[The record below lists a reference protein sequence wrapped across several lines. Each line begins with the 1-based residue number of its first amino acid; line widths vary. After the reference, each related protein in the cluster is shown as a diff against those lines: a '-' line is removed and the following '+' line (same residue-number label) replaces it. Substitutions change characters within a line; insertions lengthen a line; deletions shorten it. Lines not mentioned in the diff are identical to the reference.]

1 VVAFGYVGQ
10 NMMETTQGLP
20 VPPSE
25 NAEER
30 ICHASGVAEFPPK
43 NRAELES
50 VVVGLFDQF
59 QERVVHYV
67 VTHGLPRP
75 DAEDVVQETF
85 LSLFRHLELGRS
97 RSNLIGWIFRVA
109 HNLALKR
116 RKSSLLS
123 GVDRDQHHVLAQ
135 QAALDSNPE
144 AHFAFNQMHQ
154 RLRAV
159 FEALPEQEQRCLYLR
174 AEGLKYRDIARVLD
188 ISLGAV
194 STSLSRALA
203 RMTRVTRSE

>member
-1 VVAFGYVGQ
+1 
-10 NMMETTQGLP
+10 MMETTQGLP
-20 VPPSE
+20 GLPSE
-25 NAEER
+25 GGEER
-30 ICHASGVAEFPPK
+30 VCQASGAAEFPSK
-43 NRAELES
+43 TRAELES

-59 QERVVHYV
+59 QGRVVHYV
-67 VTHGLPRP
+67 LTCGLPLP

-85 LSLFRHLELGRS
+85 LSLFRHLELGRP
-97 RSNLIGWIFRVA
+97 RSNLSGWIFRVA

-116 RKSSLLS
+116 RRSSLVF
-123 GVDRDQHHVLAQ
+123 GVDRDQYHVLAKQ
-135 QAALDSNPE
+135 MAPDSNPE
-144 AHFAFNQMHQ
+144 AHFAFRQMHL

-159 FEALPEQEQRCLYLR
+159 FEALPEQEQRCLHLR

-194 STSLSRALA
+194 SASLSRALA

>member
-1 VVAFGYVGQ
+1 
-10 NMMETTQGLP
+10 MMETTQGLP
-20 VPPSE
+20 ALPSE
-25 NAEER
+25 DGEER
-30 ICHASGVAEFPPK
+30 ICQASGAAEFPPK
-43 NRAELES
+43 TRAELES

-67 VTHGLPRP
+67 LTCGLPLP

-85 LSLFRHLELGRS
+85 LSLFRHLELGRP
-97 RSNLIGWIFRVA
+97 RSNLSGWIFRVA

-116 RKSSLLS
+116 RRSSLVF
-123 GVDRDQHHVLAQ
+123 GVEGDQHHVLAKQ
-135 QAALDSNPE
+135 TAPDSNPE
-144 AHFAFNQMHQ
+144 SHFAFNQMHQ

-159 FEALPEQEQRCLYLR
+159 FEALPEQEQRCLHLR
-174 AEGLKYRDIARVLD
+174 AEGLKYREIARVLD

-194 STSLSRALA
+194 SASLSRALA

>member
-1 VVAFGYVGQ
+1 
-10 NMMETTQGLP
+10 MMETTQGLP
-20 VPPSE
+20 VVPSKDG
-25 NAEER
+25 EER
-30 ICHASGVAEFPPK
+30 TLQASDVTEFPSK
-43 NRAELES
+43 TRAELEF

-59 QERVVHYV
+59 QGRVVHYV
-67 VTHGLPRP
+67 LTYGLALP

-85 LSLFRHLELGRS
+85 LYLFRHLELGRP
-97 RSNLIGWIFRVA
+97 RSNLSGWIFRVA

-116 RKSSLLS
+116 RRSSLVF
-123 GVDRDQHHVLAQ
+123 GVDRDQHHVLAKQ
-135 QAALDSNPE
+135 PAPDSDPE
-144 AHFAFNQMHQ
+144 AHFAFHQMHQ

-159 FEALPEQEQRCLYLR
+159 FEALPEQEQRCLDLR

-194 STSLSRALA
+194 SASLSRALA

>member
-1 VVAFGYVGQ
+1 
-10 NMMETTQGLP
+10 METSQELP
-20 VPPSE
+20 PLPCGDR
-25 NAEER
+25 EER
-30 ICHASGVAEFPPK
+30 LCQPSAAAEFPLK
-43 NRAELES
+43 TRAELES
-50 VVVGLFDQF
+50 IVVGLFDQF
-59 QERVVHYV
+59 HARVVNYV
-67 VTHGLPRP
+67 LTHRLPLP

-97 RSNLIGWIFRVA
+97 RSNLAGWIFRVA
-109 HNLALKR
+109 HNLAIKR
-116 RKSSLLS
+116 RRSSWAS
-123 GVDRDQHHVLAQ
+123 GVDFDQHRVLAQ
-135 QAALDSNPE
+135 QAAPDSNPE
-144 AHFAFNQMHQ
+144 AHFAFHQMHQ

-159 FEALPEQEQRCLYLR
+159 FDALPEQERRCLHLR

>member
-1 VVAFGYVGQ
+1 
-10 NMMETTQGLP
+10 MMETTQGLP
-20 VPPSE
+20 ALPSE
-25 NAEER
+25 ER
-30 ICHASGVAEFPPK
+30 KERLCQASGAAEFPPQT
-43 NRAELES
+43 RAELES

-67 VTHGLPRP
+67 VTYGLPLP

-97 RSNLIGWIFRVA
+97 RSNLSGWIFRVA

-116 RKSSLLS
+116 RKSSLVS
-123 GVDRDQHHVLAQ
+123 GVDRDQHCILAQ
-135 QAALDSNPE
+135 QPAPDSNPE

-159 FEALPEQEQRCLYLR
+159 FEALPEQERRCLHLR

>member
-1 VVAFGYVGQ
+1 
-10 NMMETTQGLP
+10 MMDTTQGLP
-20 VPPSE
+20 GLPSE
-25 NAEER
+25 DGDER
-30 ICHASGVAEFPPK
+30 IRQAAGAADLPAKS
-43 NRAELES
+43 RAELES

-59 QERVVHYV
+59 HERVVRYV
-67 VTHGLPRP
+67 LTCGLPLP

-85 LSLFRHLELGRS
+85 LSLFRHLELGRP
-97 RSNLIGWIFRVA
+97 RSNLTGWIFRVA

-116 RKSSLLS
+116 RRSSLMY
-123 GVDRDQHHVLAQ
+123 GVDRNQHHVLAQ
-135 QAALDSNPE
+135 QAAPDANPE
-144 AHFAFNQMHQ
+144 AHFAFNQVHI

-159 FEALPEQEQRCLYLR
+159 FEALPEQEQRCLHLR

-203 RMTRVTRSE
+203 RMTRATRSE

>member
-1 VVAFGYVGQ
+1 
-10 NMMETTQGLP
+10 MMETTQGLP
-20 VPPSE
+20 ALPSE
-25 NAEER
+25 DGEER
-30 ICHASGVAEFPPK
+30 ICRARAAEFPSK
-43 NRAELES
+43 AHAELET

-67 VTHGLPRP
+67 TTHGLALP

-97 RSNLIGWIFRVA
+97 RSNLTGWIFRVA

-116 RKSSLLS
+116 RKSTQAS
-123 GVDRDQHHVLAQ
+123 GVYRDQHRILEQ
-135 QAALDSNPE
+135 QTAPDSNPE
-144 AHFAFNQMHQ
+144 AHFAFGQMHQ

-159 FEALPEQEQRCLYLR
+159 FEALPEQEQRCLHLR

-188 ISLGAV
+188 ISAGTV

>member
-1 VVAFGYVGQ
+1 
-10 NMMETTQGLP
+10 METTQGLTVLP
-20 VPPSE
+20 
-25 NAEER
+25 AEDGRER
-30 ICHASGVAEFPPK
+30 VCQAPAAAEFPPK
-43 NRAELES
+43 TRAELES
-50 VVVGLFDQF
+50 VVVGLFDRL
-59 QERVVHYV
+59 QERVVNYV
-67 VTHGLPRP
+67 LTYGLSLP

-97 RSNLIGWIFRVA
+97 RSNLTGWIFRVA

-116 RKSSLLS
+116 RKSSLAS
-123 GVDRDQHHVLAQ
+123 GADRDQHHVLAQ
-135 QAALDSNPE
+135 QTAPDSNPE
-144 AHFAFNQMHQ
+144 AHFAFKQMHQ

-159 FEALPEQEQRCLYLR
+159 FEALPEQEQRCLHLR

>member
-1 VVAFGYVGQ
+1 
-10 NMMETTQGLP
+10 MMETAQGLP
-20 VPPSE
+20 GLPSE
-25 NAEER
+25 AGEER
-30 ICHASGVAEFPPK
+30 VCQASGAAEFPSK
-43 NRAELES
+43 TRAELES

-59 QERVVHYV
+59 QGRVVHYV
-67 VTHGLPRP
+67 LTCGLPLP

-85 LSLFRHLELGRS
+85 LSLFRHLELGRP
-97 RSNLIGWIFRVA
+97 RSNLSGWIFRVA

-116 RKSSLLS
+116 RRSSLVL
-123 GVDRDQHHVLAQ
+123 GVDRDQHHVLAKQ
-135 QAALDSNPE
+135 TAPESNPE
-144 AHFAFNQMHQ
+144 AHFAFHQMHQ

-159 FEALPEQEQRCLYLR
+159 FEALPEQEQRCLHLR

-194 STSLSRALA
+194 SASLSRALA

>member
-1 VVAFGYVGQ
+1 
-10 NMMETTQGLP
+10 MMEATQGMP
-20 VPPSE
+20 VLPSE
-25 NAEER
+25 DAEER
-30 ICHASGVAEFPPK
+30 IWQASDAAEFPAET
-43 NRAELES
+43 RTELES

-59 QERVVHYV
+59 QGRVVHYV
-67 VTHGLPRP
+67 LTCGLPLA

-85 LSLFRHLELGRS
+85 LSLFRHLELGRP
-97 RSNLIGWIFRVA
+97 RSNLSGWIFRVA

-116 RKSSLLS
+116 RRSSLVH
-123 GVDRDQHHVLAQ
+123 GVDRDHHILAR
-135 QAALDSNPE
+135 QAAPDSNPE
-144 AHFAFNQMHQ
+144 AHFAFHQMHQ

-159 FEALPEQEQRCLYLR
+159 FEALPEQERRCLYLR

-194 STSLSRALA
+194 SASLSRALA

>member
-1 VVAFGYVGQ
+1 
-10 NMMETTQGLP
+10 MMETTQGLP
-20 VPPSE
+20 ALPSE
-25 NAEER
+25 DAEGC
-30 ICHASGVAEFPPK
+30 ICQVSDSARFPPK
-43 NRAELES
+43 TRAELES

-59 QERVVHYV
+59 QERVIHYV
-67 VTHGLPRP
+67 RTYGLPLP

-85 LSLFRHLELGRS
+85 LSLFHHLELGRS
-97 RSNLIGWIFRVA
+97 RSNLTGWIFRVA

-116 RKSSLLS
+116 RKSSLVS
-123 GVDRDQHHVLAQ
+123 GVHRDQHLILSQ
-135 QAALDSNPE
+135 QAAPDSNPE

-159 FEALPEQEQRCLYLR
+159 FEALPEQEQRCLHLR
-174 AEGLKYRDIARVLD
+174 AEGLKYRDIARVLN